1 MKRLLF
7 HLWYDNEAREAVQF
21 YSTVFSNCQLRHH
34 YVLEDTPSGQVELI
48 GFTLEDLSLEALNAG
63 PFFQRNPSISLA
75 LFCHNE
81 AECTQYLH
89 KLTHK
94 ILRPLPVSFTWP
106 NFALVED
113 RFGLSWVINI
123 YPGEK
128 TPGKIIPCLHF
139 PRDYTQQ
146 LLHYRQMFQDDHK
159 ELCLDHDSFSMLR
172 IQESPLLLSKGV
184 LESEVPFTP
193 ALSFIYLCQNQ
204 QEIDSFYHGFSTD
217 TSSEQCGWIL
227 DRFGVSWQIVP
238 DFLFDHPLVIDPF
251 TYQKLNQKILSM
263 KRLEYDSLFKLACH
277 SH

>member
-1 MKRLLF
+1 
-7 HLWYDNEAREAVQF
+7 
-21 YSTVFSNCQLRHH
+21 
-34 YVLEDTPSGQVELI
+34 
-48 GFTLEDLSLEALNAG
+48 
-63 PFFQRNPSISLA
+63 
-75 LFCHNE
+75 
-81 AECTQYLH
+81 
-89 KLTHK
+89 
-94 ILRPLPVSFTWP
+94 
-106 NFALVED
+106 
-113 RFGLSWVINI
+113 
-123 YPGEK
+123 
-128 TPGKIIPCLHF
+128 
-139 PRDYTQQ
+139 
-146 LLHYRQMFQDDHK
+146 MFQGDHK

-251 TYQKLNQKILSM
+251 TYQKLNQTILSM